1 MVSSYPQA
9 AAVRRLPLASR
20 HRRLSENSATWPRTK
35 GSQSGRDA
43 QRREAGQGLPRERRL
58 RQARASAPVL
68 FRSVGFKLFVGA
80 VSQRESLLKVYFKL
94 NRCGSRVD
102 NSQHVPTSKRTR
114 IDQRERARSSPV
126 NGDDN

>member
-1 MVSSYPQA
+1 MA
-9 AAVRRLPLASR
+9 ET
-20 HRRLSENSATWPRTK
+20 HSAGKQDRACR
-35 GSQSGRDA
+35 GSDDCG
-43 QRREAGQGLPRERRL
+43 RRELPPP
-58 RQARASAPVL
+58 SYFGPY
-68 FRSVGFKLFVGA
+68 GFKLFVGA

>member
-1 MVSSYPQA
+1 MQIGGGEVGQVD
-9 AAVRRLPLASR
+9 AVL
-20 HRRLSENSATWPRTK
+20 WTK
-35 GSQSGRDA
+35 HGGLD
-43 QRREAGQGLPRERRL
+43 EAGQGLPRERRL